1 MTSPLPDKAAD
12 TTAEQPWPVR
22 VLSLKIADYVDR
34 MSQLWVEGQV
44 VQFNPRGGTAF
55 LTLRDPDVDMSL
67 SVSVPMN
74 AVNAMPIPLA
84 QGARVVLQAKPTFWT
99 KRGTLQLEARQ
110 IRPVGIGDLLAR
122 VEILKRTLAAEG
134 VFDAE
139 RKRPIPFLPKRVGLV
154 TGRSSAAEKDVVENA
169 RRRWPAV
176 RFEIREVAVQGT
188 SAVTEVVEALRELD
202 AHPEVEV
209 IVIARGG
216 GALEELLPFSNEAM
230 VRAVAAARTPV
241 ISAIGH
247 DVDQPLLD
255 LVADWRASTPTDAG
269 KKVVPDA
276 QREFAPRRRGPRPP
290 APGAGASPRDGAVGS
305 AGSRQ
310 PPGHGRPGRPRA
322 GAPRGDR
329 RAALRAPRCGS
340 RPGCTARVTRPST
353 SVARSSRSPRSRP
366 SSGGMPSCSI
376 ATAASSWT
384 ATTSGVGELL
394 RVRVARGDFGV
405 RPVSD
410 GITAATDDKPEPHA
424 RAGGCPSQQSRAA
437 HDQGLPAQDARR
449 SRRRVAAMPDPAAST
464 EPSTRETGAPG
475 GGDVAFPDIAAMRYE
490 DAREEL
496 VSIVSRLETGQ
507 APLEDSMQ
515 LWRRGE
521 ALAAHCS
528 RWLDDAQSE
537 IEQATR
543 PAPSPA
549 ALHADDEIFDDES

>member
-22 VLSLKIADYVDR
+22 VLSLKISDYVDR

-134 VFDAE
+134 VFDAG
-139 RKRPIPFLPKRVGLV
+139 RKRPIPFLPHRVGLI
-154 TGRSSAAEKDVVENA
+154 TGRNSAAEKDVVENA

-176 RFEIREVAVQGT
+176 VFEIREVAVQGA
-188 SAVTEVVEALRELD
+188 SAVTEVVDALRELD
-202 AHPEVEV
+202 AMPSVDV

-230 VRAVAAARTPV
+230 VRAVAQARTPV

-247 DVDQPLLD
+247 DVDTPLLD

-276 QREFAPRRRGPRPP
+276 AHERALVDAARDRVRRALVRRVEAERSGLRSLVSRPVMADP
-290 APGAGASPRDGAVGS
+290 VALVRVR
-305 AGSRQ
+305 RQ
-310 PPGHGRPGRPRA
+310 EV
-322 GAPRGDR
+322 
-329 RAALRAPRCGS
+329 AALRARA
-340 RPGCTARVTRPST
+340 TARIEARLHRAADQAEHLRRQVVALSPQST
-353 SVARSSRSPRSRP
+353 LERGYAVVQHRDGRIV
-366 SSGGMPSCSI
+366 MDQDDV
-376 ATAASSWT
+376 
-384 ATTSGVGELL
+384 GVGELL

-405 RPVSD
+405 RPVTAGAED
-410 GITAATDDKPEPHA
+410 APPKAATRGTAARKATSSPATKAASPRKP
-424 RAGGCPSQQSRAA
+424 RATGRAA
-437 HDQGLPAQDARR
+437 TPKPASGD
-449 SRRRVAAMPDPAAST
+449 DGAAS
-464 EPSTRETGAPG
+464 
-475 GGDVAFPDIAAMRYE
+475 
-490 DAREEL
+490 
-496 VSIVSRLETGQ
+496 
-507 APLEDSMQ
+507 
-515 LWRRGE
+515 
-521 ALAAHCS
+521 
-528 RWLDDAQSE
+528 
-537 IEQATR
+537 
-543 PAPSPA
+543 
-549 ALHADDEIFDDES
+549 